1 MQVLQGPSN
10 GSVVKEIK
18 NILATEGV
26 AGLWRGL
33 GPSMA
38 RASALTASQL
48 ATYDESKQVFP
59 LPYLKWFLG
68 ISRI

>member
-10 GSVVKEIK
+10 GSVVKELK

-38 RASALTASQL
+38 RASALI
-48 ATYDESKQVFP
+48 ATYDESKQVLP
-59 LPYLKWFLG
+59 PPYLKWFLG